1 MARGG
6 MGNIQQLMQQ
16 AQRMQQQMAQ
26 KQAELAEKTVTAQ
39 SGGGMV
45 TATVNGAHELLELSI
60 DPDVIDPEDK
70 EMLEDMVVAA
80 VNQAMQELIDDG
92 TLNELAVKYELADL
106 LLANQ

>member
-80 VNQAMQELIDDG
+80 VNQAMQQAEEMAQQELG
-92 TLNELAVKYELADL
+92 KLAGGMNIPRAALT
-106 LLANQ
+106 

>member
-80 VNQAMQELIDDG
+80 VNQAMQQAEEMAQQEIG
-92 TLNELAVKYELADL
+92 KLAGGMNIPGLR
-106 LLANQ
+106 

>member
-70 EMLEDMVVAA
+70 EMMEDMVVAA
-80 VNQAMQELIDDG
+80 VNQAMQQAEEMAQQELG
-92 TLNELAVKYELADL
+92 KLAGGMNIPGLR
-106 LLANQ
+106 

>member
-16 AQRMQQQMAQ
+16 AQRMQQQTAQ

-80 VNQAMQELIDDG
+80 VNQAMQQAEEMAQQELGKLTGGMNIPG
-92 TLNELAVKYELADL
+92 LR
-106 LLANQ
+106 

>member
-70 EMLEDMVVAA
+70 EMLDDMVVAA
-80 VNQAMQELIDDG
+80 VNQAMQQAEEMAQQELG
-92 TLNELAVKYELADL
+92 KLAGGMNIPGLR
-106 LLANQ
+106 